1 MFRQV
6 VVRAWNLSKVNH
18 YRGWQPSDLEIGGR
32 VKQIIAGNWKMN
44 LTVAESVRLA
54 SCLVEQLSAAQQAG
68 EFDPETVEVVVAPT
82 NVALHAVA
90 QALIGSPVSVSG
102 QDCHFETK
110 GAFTGENS
118 PSHLRAAGAQY
129 CLVGHSE
136 GVSSLVSPTRASQ
149 KDEALCSAKGNTDRM
164 RGGNP
169 R

>member
-1 MFRQV
+1 
-6 VVRAWNLSKVNH
+6 
-18 YRGWQPSDLEIGGR
+18 
-32 VKQIIAGNWKMN
+32 MN

-68 EFDPETVEVVVAPT
+68 EFDPQTVDVVVAPT

-90 QALIGSPVSVSG
+90 QAPIGSPISVSG

-118 PSHLRAAGAQY
+118 PSHLALRV
-129 CLVGHSE
+129 LSIVWWVIVR
-136 GVSSLVSPTRASQ
+136 GVNSLVSPTRASQ
-149 KDEALCSAKGNTDRM
+149 KDGGFAQRRLNTDRM

-169 R
+169 